1 ATPPPAATSA
11 GKPEWA
17 FLAETPAGDPVA
29 MPRAGQKL
37 YLKGLFS
44 ARSTTGSDVQVVWQ
58 LSLWTPSSKQVLC
71 GDNTSYAP
79 VDWGLTCGPITIGPG
94 IQEIVLSVGLAPGV
108 PTDPVQFT
116 SSSFAFDTG
125 DLTCGPVSAALGTTV
140 SVSGSIC
147 VAAHRD

>member
-1 ATPPPAATSA
+1 MTALRRLFPFSLLLSAALVASSPAAATNTVQ
-11 GKPEWA
+11 PEWA

-94 IQEIVLSVGLAPGV
+94 IQEIVLSVTLVVSIVTVISLLIADICYAIA
-108 PTDPVQFT
+108 DPRIT
-116 SSSFAFDTG
+116 YS
-125 DLTCGPVSAALGTTV
+125 
-140 SVSGSIC
+140 
-147 VAAHRD
+147 